1 MEHNNKKTTS
11 LRKPSLIESIIVL
24 LSMVFFVSI
33 GYGVFKLE
41 LQVMLLCTATF
52 TALMAM
58 RLGLSWTVLEKA
70 ISQRMV
76 KVLPAVYIMFTVGG
90 LIATFIYSG
99 TIPMLIYYGL
109 QIISPQFLIPCSFLI
124 CAILATATGTGWGS
138 AGTAGVALIGIAM
151 GLEIPL
157 APVAAAVVA
166 GSTFGD
172 KLSPLSDTTNMAALS
187 AGTDLYAH
195 VRSML
200 WTTIPAAVVTVII
213 YTVYGL
219 RFGGD
224 FVMPENVSSML
235 ATMDQMYTWNPLLLI
250 PFVIILLGSL
260 LRKPTLPVM
269 YIGIAVAVALGMIF
283 QGFTLGHGLTAFV
296 SGFKITMVPGLD
308 AAATNADVLTLVQ
321 RGGLTSMS
329 NIILTI
335 FCAYSFAGIAE
346 EAGFMEKIIDAVI
359 GKIKTRGATV
369 AAGIC
374 TAITLTIIGVSGY
387 ISLIMTGELFRKP
400 YLKQRMDLSVLSR
413 TCEDGGT
420 MICSIVPFSTS
431 GLFYAG
437 ALGVPVL
444 SYLPWHFMA
453 FICPILAIIYGYTGI
468 GIKTISQEKADR
480 QIRELGFEVD

>member
-1 MEHNNKKTTS
+1 METKKQEIK
-11 LRKPSLIESIIVL
+11 KPSLQESVIVL
-24 LSMVFFVSI
+24 LSMVFFVSV

-41 LQVMLLCTATF
+41 LQVMLLCTAAF

-58 RLGLSWTVLEKA
+58 RLGMNWAMLEKA

-76 KVLPAVYIMFTVGG
+76 KVLPAVYIMFTVGA
-90 LIATFIYSG
+90 LIATFIFSG

-109 QIISPQFLIPCSFLI
+109 QIISPQFLMPCSFLI
-124 CAILATATGTGWGS
+124 CAILSTATGTGWGS

-151 GLEIPL
+151 GLDFPL
-157 APVAAAVVA
+157 APIAAAVVA

-172 KLSPLSDTTNMAALS
+172 KLSPLSDTTLLAALS
-187 AGTDLYAH
+187 AGTELYSH
-195 VRSML
+195 VRAML
-200 WTTIPAAVVTVII
+200 WTTVPAAIISVGI
-213 YTVYGL
+213 YTVYGFQ
-219 RFGGD
+219 FGGEY
-224 FVMPENVSSML
+224 VMPENVTAML
-235 ATMDQMYTWNPLLLI
+235 ASLDEIYNWNILLLL
-250 PFVIILLGSL
+250 PFILILAGSL
-260 LRKPTLPVM
+260 LKKPTLPVM
-269 YIGIAVAVALGMIF
+269 YISIATALILGIVF
-283 QGFTLGHGLTAFV
+283 QGFSLNNGLTAFV
-296 SGFKITMVPGLD
+296 SGFSVTMVPGIE
-308 AAATNADVLTLVQ
+308 AANVNENVLTLIQ

-346 EAGFMEKIIDAVI
+346 EAGFMEKIIDSLI
-359 GKIKTRGATV
+359 GRVKTRGGTV
-369 AAGIC
+369 AAAVC

-400 YLKQRMDLSVLSR
+400 YLKQRMDLCNLSR

-420 MICSIVPFSTS
+420 MVCSIVPFSTS

-453 FICPILAIIYGYTGI
+453 FICPVLAIIYGYTGI
-468 GIKTISQEKADR
+468 GIKMLSEEEADAR
-480 QIRELGFEVD
+480 LRELGFSTD